1 MEVNVTLASWSMLL
15 IYSAGA
21 VYALA
26 FIVYAFDLFGG
37 KKKRAGK
44 AADSADSGAS
54 SGAVADA
61 AKGAK
66 RTSRTRT
73 SADAGAAEDGGA
85 VGTLVQENLD
95 GPADRVY
102 SNRTA
107 DEASEK
113 GGRGDASAVD
123 GGKRRVFA
131 NVGTSLTVLA
141 LLLHIASIVTRGMSV
156 MRAPWGNMMEY
167 ALLASAVAGAVY
179 VVTLRYKDVR
189 YLGTFVTGFLLVSI
203 GLATTVFYTPAAPLV
218 PALQSYWIL
227 IHVPIAILSTGLLTV
242 SAALATVQLLQG
254 AREKR
259 VAAGRDAG
267 WLSFLERMPRAAS
280 IEAVSYRL
288 AAVGFITWTFTLIAG
303 AIWAEVAWGRY
314 WGWDAKEIWTFVIWV
329 VYAAYLHSR
338 ATRGLRL
345 TTIAW
350 LNLIGFITIIFNF
363 TIVNVYFNG
372 LHSYS
377 GL

>member
-44 AADSADSGAS
+44 AVGSAGAS
-54 SGAVADA
+54 AGAAGSA
-61 AKGAK
+61 KGSAKGAK
-66 RTSRTRT
+66 RTARTRT
-73 SADAGAAEDGGA
+73 SADADSAGEGGA

-102 SNRTA
+102 SNRVDA
-107 DEASEK
+107 DGADD
-113 GGRGDASAVD
+113 GGHGDGSAVD
-123 GGKRRVFA
+123 GKRRVFA

-141 LLLHIASIVTRGMSV
+141 LLLHIASVVTRGISV

-167 ALLASAVAGAVY
+167 ALLASAVAGVVY

-280 IEAVSYRL
+280 IESVSYRL
-288 AAVGFITWTFTLIAG
+288 AAVGFITWTFTVIAG

-314 WGWDAKEIWTFVIWV
+314 WGWDAKEIWSFVIWV

-363 TIVNVYFNG
+363 TVVNVYFNG

>member
-26 FIVYAFDLFGG
+26 FIIYAFDLFGG
-37 KKKRAGK
+37 KKKRAGN
-44 AADSADSGAS
+44 AAGSARAS
-54 SGAVADA
+54 AGGSAGA

-66 RTSRTRT
+66 RTARTRT
-73 SADAGAAEDGGA
+73 SADADSAGDGGA

-102 SNRTA
+102 TNRAA
-107 DEASEK
+107 DDEDDSSDHGSAGEA
-113 GGRGDASAVD
+113 
-123 GGKRRVFA
+123 KRRVFA

-141 LLLHIASIVTRGMSV
+141 LLLHIASIVTRGLSV

-167 ALLASAVAGAVY
+167 ALIASAVAGVVY

-363 TIVNVYFNG
+363 TVVNVYFNG

>member
-37 KKKRAGK
+37 KKKRTGK
-44 AADSADSGAS
+44 AAGSAGAS
-54 SGAVADA
+54 AGAAKGSV
-61 AKGAK
+61 KGAK
-66 RTSRTRT
+66 RTARTRT
-73 SADAGAAEDGGA
+73 SAEGGSADEGGA

-102 SNRTA
+102 SNRVDDAGDGSGHGDGSAA
-107 DEASEK
+107 DA
-113 GGRGDASAVD
+113 
-123 GGKRRVFA
+123 KRRVFA

-141 LLLHIASIVTRGMSV
+141 LLLHIASIVTRGISV

-167 ALLASAVAGAVY
+167 ALIASAVAGVVY

-259 VAAGRDAG
+259 VTAGRDAG

-314 WGWDAKEIWTFVIWV
+314 WGWDAKEIWSFVIWV

-363 TIVNVYFNG
+363 TVVNVYFNG

>member
-44 AADSADSGAS
+44 AAGSAGAS
-54 SGAVADA
+54 AGAAT
-61 AKGAK
+61 KGAK
-66 RTSRTRT
+66 RTARTRT
-73 SADAGAAEDGGA
+73 SAEVGSADEGGA

-102 SNRTA
+102 SNRVDA
-107 DEASEK
+107 DGA
-113 GGRGDASAVD
+113 GDGNDHSDDSAAD
-123 GGKRRVFA
+123 AKRRVFA

-141 LLLHIASIVTRGMSV
+141 LLLHIASIVTRGISV

-167 ALLASAVAGAVY
+167 ALIASAVAGVVY
-179 VVTLRYKDVR
+179 AVTLRYKDVR

-259 VAAGRDAG
+259 VAAGRGAG

-280 IEAVSYRL
+280 IESVSYRL

-363 TIVNVYFNG
+363 TVVNVYFNG

>member
-26 FIVYAFDLFGG
+26 FIIYAFDLFGG

-44 AADSADSGAS
+44 AAGSAGAS
-54 SGAVADA
+54 ARGTAGA

-66 RTSRTRT
+66 RTARTRT
-73 SADAGAAEDGGA
+73 SAEAGSAGDDGA

-102 SNRTA
+102 TNRAA
-107 DEASEK
+107 D
-113 GGRGDASAVD
+113 D
-123 GGKRRVFA
+123 GGDGHGHGDGSAADAKRRVFA

-141 LLLHIASIVTRGMSV
+141 LLLHIASIVTRGLSV

-167 ALLASAVAGAVY
+167 ALIASAVAGVVY
-179 VVTLRYKDVR
+179 AVTLRYKDVR

-242 SAALATVQLLQG
+242 SAALATVQLMQG

-363 TIVNVYFNG
+363 TVVNVYFNG

>member
-26 FIVYAFDLFGG
+26 FIIYAFDLFGG

-44 AADSADSGAS
+44 AAGSAGAS
-54 SGAVADA
+54 AGGAAGA

-66 RTSRTRT
+66 RTARTRA
-73 SADAGAAEDGGA
+73 SADADSVGEGGA

-102 SNRTA
+102 TNRAA
-107 DEASEK
+107 DDE
-113 GGRGDASAVD
+113 GDSSGHGNGSAV
-123 GGKRRVFA
+123 GSAANRHVFA
-131 NVGTSLTVLA
+131 RIGTSLTVLA
-141 LLLHIASIVTRGMSV
+141 LLLHIASIVTRGLSV

-167 ALLASAVAGAVY
+167 ALIASAVAGVVY

-280 IEAVSYRL
+280 IESVSYRL

-363 TIVNVYFNG
+363 TVVNVYFNG

>member
-26 FIVYAFDLFGG
+26 FIIYAFDLFGG
-37 KKKRAGK
+37 KKKRVGK
-44 AADSADSGAS
+44 AAGSAGAS
-54 SGAVADA
+54 ARGSAGA

-66 RTSRTRT
+66 RTARTRT
-73 SADAGAAEDGGA
+73 SAEAGSAGDDSA

-102 SNRTA
+102 TNRAA
-107 DEASEK
+107 DDA
-113 GGRGDASAVD
+113 GDGSGHVD
-123 GGKRRVFA
+123 GSAAGGAAERRVFA

-141 LLLHIASIVTRGMSV
+141 LLLHIASIVTRGLSV

-167 ALLASAVAGAVY
+167 ALIASAVAGVVY
-179 VVTLRYKDVR
+179 AVTLRYKDVR

-288 AAVGFITWTFTLIAG
+288 AAVGFITWTFTVIAG

-314 WGWDAKEIWTFVIWV
+314 WGWDAKEIWSFVIWV

-363 TIVNVYFNG
+363 TVVNVYFNG

>member
-26 FIVYAFDLFGG
+26 FIIYAFDLFGG
-37 KKKRAGK
+37 KKKRTGK
-44 AADSADSGAS
+44 AAGSAGSSAGAAK
-54 SGAVADA
+54 GP

-66 RTSRTRT
+66 RTARTRT
-73 SADAGAAEDGGA
+73 SAEVGSADEGGA

-102 SNRTA
+102 SNRVDDAGDGSGHGDGSAA
-107 DEASEK
+107 D
-113 GGRGDASAVD
+113 V
-123 GGKRRVFA
+123 KRRVFA

-141 LLLHIASIVTRGMSV
+141 LLLHIASIVTRGISV

-167 ALLASAVAGAVY
+167 ALIASAVAGVVY

-259 VAAGRDAG
+259 VAAGRDTG

-363 TIVNVYFNG
+363 TVVNVYFNG

>member
-26 FIVYAFDLFGG
+26 FIIYAFDLLGG
-37 KKKRAGK
+37 SKKK
-44 AADSADSGAS
+44 SAKKQGAS
-54 SGAVADA
+54 ETAAVAGRAKRTDRKRASADA
-61 AKGAK
+61 AGAGQPG
-66 RTSRTRT
+66 S
-73 SADAGAAEDGGA
+73 GG
-85 VGTLVQENLD
+85 VGTIVDERLD
-95 GPADRVY
+95 GPEDRVY
-102 SNRTA
+102 TDRTA
-107 DEASEK
+107 GIVESE
-113 GGRGDASAVD
+113 SS
-123 GGKRRVFA
+123 GKRRVGA
-131 NVGTSLTVLA
+131 RVGTSLTVLA
-141 LLLHIASIVTRGMSV
+141 LLLHIASIVTRGLSV

-167 ALLASAVAGAVY
+167 ALLASAIAGTVY
-179 VVTLRYKDVR
+179 VVSLRFKDLR
-189 YLGTFVTGFLLVSI
+189 YLGTFVTGFILVAI
-203 GLATTVFYTPAAPLV
+203 GLSTTVFYTPAAQLV

-227 IHVPIAILSTGLLTV
+227 IHVPIAMLSTGLLTV

-259 VAAGRDAG
+259 VAGGRDAG
-267 WLSFLERMPRAAS
+267 WLSFMERLPKAAS

-288 AAVGFITWTFTLIAG
+288 AAVGFITWTFTIIAG

-314 WGWDAKEIWTFVIWV
+314 WGWDAKEIWSFVIWV
-329 VYAAYLHSR
+329 VYAAYLHAR

-345 TTIAW
+345 PTIAW
-350 LNLIGFITIIFNF
+350 LNLVGFMTIIFNF
-363 TIVNVYFNG
+363 AIVNVYFNG

>member
-26 FIVYAFDLFGG
+26 FIIYAFDLFGG

-44 AADSADSGAS
+44 GAGSAGAS
-54 SGAVADA
+54 ARGSAGA

-66 RTSRTRT
+66 RTARTRT
-73 SADAGAAEDGGA
+73 SAEAGSAGDDGA

-102 SNRTA
+102 TNRVDDA
-107 DEASEK
+107 
-113 GGRGDASAVD
+113 GDGSGHVD
-123 GGKRRVFA
+123 GSAADAKRRVFA
-131 NVGTSLTVLA
+131 NVATSLTVLA
-141 LLLHIASIVTRGMSV
+141 LLLHIASIVTRGLSV

-167 ALLASAVAGAVY
+167 ALIASAVAGVVY
-179 VVTLRYKDVR
+179 AVTLRYKDVR

-288 AAVGFITWTFTLIAG
+288 AAVGFITWTFTVIAG

-314 WGWDAKEIWTFVIWV
+314 WGWDAKEIWSFVIWV

-363 TIVNVYFNG
+363 TVVNVYFNG

>member
-26 FIVYAFDLFGG
+26 FIIYAFDLFGG
-37 KKKRAGK
+37 KKKRAGN
-44 AADSADSGAS
+44 AAGSARASAGAS
-54 SGAVADA
+54 AGA

-66 RTSRTRT
+66 RTARTRT
-73 SADAGAAEDGGA
+73 SADADSAADGGA

-102 SNRTA
+102 TNRTA
-107 DEASEK
+107 DDEGGSSDHGDGSAGEA
-113 GGRGDASAVD
+113 
-123 GGKRRVFA
+123 KRRVFA
-131 NVGTSLTVLA
+131 RIGTSLTVLA
-141 LLLHIASIVTRGMSV
+141 LLLHIASIVTLGISV

-167 ALLASAVAGAVY
+167 ALIASAVAGVVY

-267 WLSFLERMPRAAS
+267 WLSFLERMPSAAS
-280 IEAVSYRL
+280 TESVSYRL

-314 WGWDAKEIWTFVIWV
+314 WGWDAKEIWTFVVWV

-363 TIVNVYFNG
+363 TVVNVYFNG